1 MLYSDGGALGCI
13 RRFEMRYSDG
23 GALGCIRRFEMF
35 IVDWAFCL
43 GEVLDCV
50 LGGRLC
56 GNGGNERLLGHGT

>member
-1 MLYSDGGALGCI
+1 
-13 RRFEMRYSDG
+13 MRYSDG
-23 GALGCIRRFEMF
+23 GALGCIRRFEML